1 MVSSVR
7 VSILIPTFNEE
18 SLIGDVLQKAKQQRT
33 NFPYEIVVVDGGS
46 TDRTR
51 RIAKALNVPVLLSTQ
66 KGKVAQINY
75 AAQQAK
81 GEIFCLVDADT
92 LLPSNYVARIHRF
105 FTRHPQVVACGARY
119 KYFGRRVRRWRLG
132 SRLFTLTSYEPL
144 SLMMAMWYLL
154 RDLFNYPELPGC
166 NMCVRREA
174 FFAVGGLPSVPR
186 NLGIDAA
193 FSYEL
198 LRLIRKQGW
207 GRIRFLLSP
216 AVLTAGRHLS
226 MERST
231 QRLKQIQR
239 YLDHKGSSE
248 E

>member
-1 MVSSVR
+1 MSSVQA
-7 VSILIPTFNEE
+7 SILIPTFNEE
-18 SLIGDVLQKAKQQRT
+18 SIIGDVLKKAKQQLT
-33 NFPYEIVVVDGGS
+33 TFPFEVIVVDGGS

-51 RIAKALNVPVLLSTQ
+51 AIAKVLDVPVLISPQ
-66 KGKVAQINY
+66 KGKVNQINF

-81 GEIFCLVDADT
+81 GDILCLVDADT
-92 LLPSNYVARIHRF
+92 LLPRNYLARIHRF
-105 FTRHPQVVACGARY
+105 FSRHPKVIACGARY
-119 KYFGRRVRRWRLG
+119 KYFGRQVRQWRLG
-132 SRLFTLTSYEPL
+132 SRVFSLTSYEPL
-144 SLMMAMWYLL
+144 SLMMTMWYLL

-166 NMCVRREA
+166 NMCVRRQA
-174 FFAVGGLPSVPR
+174 FFAVGGLPTVPR

-216 AVLTAGRHLS
+216 AVLTAARHLS
-226 MERST
+226 IERST
-231 QRLKQIQR
+231 QRPKQIQR
-239 YLDHKGSSE
+239 YLDHKAVPE

>member
-1 MVSSVR
+1 MR
-7 VSILIPTFNEE
+7 ASILIPTFNEE
-18 SLIGDVLQKAKQQRT
+18 SIIGDVLQKAKQQIV
-33 NFPYEIVVVDGGS
+33 NFPYEIIVVDGGS
-46 TDRTR
+46 TDQTR
-51 RIAKALNVPVLLSTQ
+51 AIAEALDVSVLVSTQ
-66 KGKVAQINY
+66 KGKVEQINY

-92 LLPSNYVARIHRF
+92 LLPSNYLARVHRF
-105 FTRHPQVVACGARY
+105 FVRHPKVLACGTRY
-119 KYFGRRVRRWRLG
+119 KYFGRRIRQWRLG
-132 SRLFTLTSYEPL
+132 SRTFTLTSYEPL
-144 SLMMAMWYLL
+144 SLMMTMWYLL

-207 GRIRFLLSP
+207 GRIRYLLSP
-216 AVLTAGRHLS
+216 TVLTAARHLS
-226 MERST
+226 MERSAK
-231 QRLKQIQR
+231 RLKQIQR
-239 YLDHKGSSE
+239 YLDHQGLTE
-248 E
+248 G

>member
-1 MVSSVR
+1 M
-7 VSILIPTFNEE
+7 SILIPTFNEE
-18 SLIGDVLQKAKQQRT
+18 TIIGDVLKKAKQQHVR
-33 NFPYEIVVVDGGS
+33 FPYEVIVVDGGS
-46 TDRTR
+46 TDKTRT
-51 RIAKALNVPVLLSTQ
+51 IAEALGIQVLTSTR

-75 AAQQAK
+75 AAQKAK

-92 LLPSNYVARIHRF
+92 LLPRNYLTRICRF
-105 FTRHPQVVACGARY
+105 FDRHPKVLACGARY
-119 KYFGRRVRRWRLG
+119 KYFGRRVRQWRLG
-132 SRLFTLTSYEPL
+132 SRTFTLTSYEPL
-144 SLMMAMWYLL
+144 SLMMATWYLL

-216 AVLTAGRHLS
+216 AVLTAARHLS
-226 MERST
+226 IERSAT
-231 QRLKQIQR
+231 RLKQIQR
-239 YLDHKGSSE
+239 YLEQKEIVPEG
-248 E
+248 